1 LSTVQLAKIQLTA
14 IARARISLKT
24 KAFIIISILFC
35 SYSQAANNKTEDHTW
50 LKVDNF
56 EQSNPVKDWVKL
68 DLDNNTDPFIP
79 NPQVTIVETESD
91 TNNKYLL
98 KKPAPEGVVG
108 NRKAITVKKLPK
120 QVEVGETY
128 TFYTRINVES
138 FPNNHSFGL
147 SNLSIPEITKQNYNA
162 FEPMIR
168 VTDKKESNA
177 YKNDGTL
184 QVLKGYKTYDEIW
197 PPNYNQDSSLKDNYS
212 KDNPKKTAEPL
223 KTNVWYELWYVVNN
237 DTVENGG
244 QTYDLYIKGGEFTL
258 QQQVYK
264 NATFR
269 MRREQ
274 ALKYFITICNTGS
287 KAKPYGNGGLRY
299 DDIYMSKGRVT
310 NTPNMNNEF

>member
-1 LSTVQLAKIQLTA
+1 MDTSKLLSKRSPKLSTTV
-14 IARARISLKT
+14 
-24 KAFIIISILFC
+24 ILFVTVFTLGF
-35 SYSQAANNKTEDHTW
+35 YSHGNSGDKSSEHTW
-50 LKVDNF
+50 LKVDDF
-56 EQSNPVKDWVKL
+56 EQSDPVKNWVKL
-68 DLDNNTDPFIP
+68 DLENNTDPFIP
-79 NPQVTIVETESD
+79 SPQVTIIQTESETD
-91 TNNKYLL
+91 NKYLL
-98 KKPAPEGVVG
+98 KKPAPEGVIG

-168 VTDKKESNA
+168 ITDKKESNA

-184 QVLKGYKTYDEIW
+184 QVLKGYKTYDKIW
-197 PPNYNQDSSLKDNYS
+197 AASSQEKNSLKKCSNKGNS
-212 KDNPKKTAEPL
+212 NKTAEPL

-237 DTVENGG
+237 DTVKNSG
-244 QTYDLYIKGGEFTL
+244 QSYDLYIKGGEFTS
-258 QQQVYK
+258 QHQVYK

-274 ALKYFITICNTGS
+274 ALGYFITISNTGS
-287 KAKPYGNGGLRY
+287 KKKPYGNGGLRY
-299 DDIYMSKGRVT
+299 DDIYMSKGTVIS
-310 NTPNMNNEF
+310 TPIKIKLVIK